1 MDVFRRGLSDLGCCS
16 AWGKL
21 IHRLLPWLAAAVAW
35 HPAQNAQNG
44 PFGHKDRGA
53 SLLLTFR
60 GVLLHPLCQH
70 PTFHHR
76 PEFTARENFP
86 SKNMHQGCA
95 FNRGFFLVI
104 IILQLNL
111 RSHKSKD
118 MNGHDP
124 TYFCMASSLTQPGY
138 SRPSICVQIAFLD
151 LQRYYQTIQTIQTI
165 QTMNPMNNCQVLKS
179 HNPRNPRNLRK
190 LSHSVWPSTPFS
202 SGCVA
207 MAGKEAKRCDD
218 RGPVFSRFKFDASSC
233 LSTSTNPLYACIPYG
248 FHNAF
253 HMRSIWIPYAFHMQD
268 IYSGFNITVQSWQCD
283 DTPSSSLSIYLWLCP

>member
-1 MDVFRRGLSDLGCCS
+1 MTPCPERPER
-16 AWGKL
+16 
-21 IHRLLPWLAAAVAW
+21 
-35 HPAQNAQNG
+35 

-86 SKNMHQGCA
+86 SKSMHQGCA

-151 LQRYYQTIQTIQTI
+151 LQRYYQTSN
-165 QTMNPMNNCQVLKS
+165 NPNNPNNPNNESNERLSSPQVPQS
-179 HNPRNPRNLRK
+179 
-190 LSHSVWPSTPFS
+190 
-202 SGCVA
+202 
-207 MAGKEAKRCDD
+207 KESEESEEAI
-218 RGPVFSRFKFDASSC
+218 
-233 LSTSTNPLYACIPYG
+233 PLYV
-248 FHNAF
+248 AF
-253 HMRSIWIPYAFHMQD
+253 NTIFFRLRRHGW
-268 IYSGFNITVQSWQCD
+268 
-283 DTPSSSLSIYLWLCP
+283 